1 MADRQP
7 AGEQG
12 VGTRA
17 RAGRARGET
26 GGRCHGGPG
35 RHERVT
41 DMRARRLVA
50 VASVALGLVAL
61 SGCRAEPGVAAY
73 VGDLRIT
80 EDAVTGIVDD
90 LRAKNPM
97 PTGQPEV
104 PEAPEGQPPAQVPQ
118 LPDRGQIVSMLV
130 LTEVCER
137 LSADKNYQP
146 RGQVAPEQVAQQLR
160 LSPDTG
166 YVRQSAELYNCL
178 SGVPTGAPAEPTA
191 QDLADVVAAG
201 RKAGA
206 IPADVPDEAAARQL
220 DGEQLRGA
228 LATRKSLAD
237 AVAAYDVTVNP
248 RYRPLEFPVLS
259 FSGNAPA
266 VSVPLGEA
274 GSNGVT
280 DVSTPDPLPTVAPEA
295 AGGTHS

>member
-1 MADRQP
+1 
-7 AGEQG
+7 
-12 VGTRA
+12 
-17 RAGRARGET
+17 
-26 GGRCHGGPG
+26 
-35 RHERVT
+35 
-41 DMRARRLVA
+41 MRARRLAA

-80 EDAVTGIVDD
+80 EDAVTGVVDD
-90 LRAKNPM
+90 LRAKNPA
-97 PTGQPEV
+97 PTGQPE
-104 PEAPEGQPPAQVPQ
+104 APDGRPPAQAPQ
-118 LPDRGQIVSMLV
+118 LPGRGQVVSVLV
-130 LTEVCER
+130 LAEVCER
-137 LSADKNYQP
+137 VSAEKNYQP
-146 RGQVAPEQVAQQLR
+146 RGQVAPEQLAQQFGLT
-160 LSPDTG
+160 PDTG
-166 YVRQSAELYNCL
+166 YVRQVAELYNCL

-220 DGEQLRGA
+220 DGEQLRTA
-228 LATRKSLAD
+228 LATRRSLAE

-274 GSNGVT
+274 GSDAVT
-280 DVSTPDPLPTVAPEA
+280 DVSTPDPLPTGAPQA
-295 AGGTHS
+295 AGGTDS